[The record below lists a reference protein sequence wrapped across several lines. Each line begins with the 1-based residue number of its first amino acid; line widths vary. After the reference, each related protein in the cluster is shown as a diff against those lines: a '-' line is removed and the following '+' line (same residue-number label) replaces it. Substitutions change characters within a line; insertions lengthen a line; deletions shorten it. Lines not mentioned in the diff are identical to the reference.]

1 MIIDNQVVVTLSYKL
16 TNRTTGEKIEETSP
30 EQPLVFLYGAQS
42 MIPDFEAN
50 LKGKKQGEAFEFG
63 IDSANAYGETSE
75 EKVVDIP
82 IHVFHNEE
90 GKIDEQIIKVGA
102 MLPMSDN
109 QGNHLTGTIRALTAE
124 EVKMDFNHPLAGV
137 DLHFAGEIIEVREAT
152 TEEIEHG
159 HVHGPGG
166 HHH

>member
-16 TNRTTGEKIEETSP
+16 TNRSTGEKIEETSP
-30 EQPLVFLYGAQS
+30 EHPLVFLYGTQS

-50 LKGKKQGEAFEFG
+50 LKGKKSGDAFDFG

-75 EKVVDIP
+75 EKVVNIP
-82 IHVFHNEE
+82 INVFHNEE

-109 QGNHLTGTIRALTAE
+109 QGNHLTGTIRAMSAE
-124 EVKMDFNHPLAGV
+124 DITMDFNHPLAGV

-152 TEEIEHG
+152 SEEIDHG